1 MVAVTAR
8 AGAQAAGVRAGL
20 RLGQREAAD
29 MLAARQRRRKRSFCS
44 SVPNFRI
51 GMQATEL
58 CTLMMVEQ
66 APLPAAISSSA
77 TA

>member
-1 MVAVTAR
+1 M
-8 AGAQAAGVRAGL
+8 
-20 RLGQREAAD
+20 
-29 MLAARQRRRKRSFCS
+29 
-44 SVPNFRI
+44 

-77 TA
+77 TAYEI